1 MSYVEGH
8 STVRPPLFNGDD
20 FVYWRSRME
29 YYLKTQVQ
37 TWIIIKTGFTLPTD
51 DKGIPVSIDKWT
63 PEIMRAIEA
72 DAKATQILQC
82 GLSKEE
88 LNRVGPFISAKDLWD
103 KLIELHE
110 GTTDTKV
117 TKRDLLINKLFNI
130 KMQEGETVNQL
141 QSRVKDILNGLHAI
155 GQKIENRDIIRYVL
169 NSFPR
174 TTSWMSLVDA
184 YRISK
189 DLSTVKLD
197 DLFSEFELYE
207 QINSG
212 QTEKGIALI
221 AGKTKNKE
229 RKAKVQPEPES
240 DDDSSDDDEDLT
252 EIVNLV
258 RRMVKKKRFNKK
270 ELKSIIQGKGQRS
283 SRPISEVTCYGCQQK
298 GHYRHKC
305 PNLKESKKP
314 KKKKALKATWDES
327 SSESDGED
335 TQQTSYLALMANH
348 HESESEAESE
358 SSHGSASESDDETEV
373 SPALVNRLYDI
384 ITVLSK
390 KLDKSKDKVKS
401 LRKEV
406 EDLKKVTEPS
416 SPADQVQVRTSTQVE
431 KLEEENSNLKHQVEE
446 LTGSLEQ
453 FTTSSK
459 YLKMM
464 LGNQRAVHNGAGLG
478 FKTKKRFT
486 SFISLTNRSSIR
498 QAWVPKQCLHVK
510 NNSNFYWVP
519 KGKVHYLDRP
529 YQGNDP
535 GGSNR
540 KTIHV
545 T

>member
-110 GTTDTKV
+110 GTTDTK
-117 TKRDLLINKLFNI
+117 
-130 KMQEGETVNQL
+130 
-141 QSRVKDILNGLHAI
+141 
-155 GQKIENRDIIRYVL
+155 
-169 NSFPR
+169 
-174 TTSWMSLVDA
+174 
-184 YRISK
+184 
-189 DLSTVKLD
+189 
-197 DLFSEFELYE
+197 
-207 QINSG
+207 INSG

-478 FKTKKRFT
+478 FKTKKKFT